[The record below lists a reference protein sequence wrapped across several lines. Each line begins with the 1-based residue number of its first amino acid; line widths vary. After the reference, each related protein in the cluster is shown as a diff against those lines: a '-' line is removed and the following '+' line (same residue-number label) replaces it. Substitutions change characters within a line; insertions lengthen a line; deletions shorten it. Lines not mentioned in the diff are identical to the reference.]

1 MQTCYSPGK
10 PQDPPIRPGCRSNK
24 SRRGSANKSPPAA
37 GGSRSRPYAPVQNAV
52 IAGKKIYFWR
62 KKMKKSKFKLFAA
75 LLLAAAMTVL
85 SLSGAAPVLADE
97 TAAIL
102 ANAAN
107 LPPYIPHPRVM
118 TKTTLTRFAHS
129 LNRPIQTAF
138 ATVKSSIPTVT
149 ILTTPKV
156 GAHCSLMNGAL
167 STKRISI
174 GKKWTESTACLRS
187 ISPI

>member
-1 MQTCYSPGK
+1 
-10 PQDPPIRPGCRSNK
+10 
-24 SRRGSANKSPPAA
+24 
-37 GGSRSRPYAPVQNAV
+37 
-52 IAGKKIYFWR
+52 
-62 KKMKKSKFKLFAA
+62 MKKSKFKLFAA

-85 SLSGAAPVLADE
+85 SLSGAVPVLADE

-102 ANAAN
+102 ANAAKSPAVHTAPEGYDQN
-107 LPPYIPHPRVM
+107 DFNKVRTFLEQTDSNGIRNGE
-118 TKTTLTRFAHS
+118 K
-129 LNRPIQTAF
+129 LNPM
-138 ATVKSSIPTVT
+138 VT

>member
-1 MQTCYSPGK
+1 
-10 PQDPPIRPGCRSNK
+10 
-24 SRRGSANKSPPAA
+24 
-37 GGSRSRPYAPVQNAV
+37 
-52 IAGKKIYFWR
+52 
-62 KKMKKSKFKLFAA
+62 
-75 LLLAAAMTVL
+75 MTVL

-102 ANAAN
+102 ANAAKSPAVHTAPEGYDQN
-107 LPPYIPHPRVM
+107 DFNKVRTFLE
-118 TKTTLTRFAHS
+118 
-129 LNRPIQTAF
+129 QTDSNGIRQPA
-138 ATVKSSIPTVT
+138 KSSIPTVT

>member
-1 MQTCYSPGK
+1 
-10 PQDPPIRPGCRSNK
+10 
-24 SRRGSANKSPPAA
+24 
-37 GGSRSRPYAPVQNAV
+37 
-52 IAGKKIYFWR
+52 
-62 KKMKKSKFKLFAA
+62 MKKSKFKLFAA

-85 SLSGAAPVLADE
+85 SLSGAVPVLADE

-102 ANAAN
+102 ANAAKS
-107 LPPYIPHPRVM
+107 PAVH
-118 TKTTLTRFAHS
+118 
-129 LNRPIQTAF
+129 TAPEGYDQNDFNKVRTF
-138 ATVKSSIPTVT
+138 ATAKSSIPTVT

>member
-1 MQTCYSPGK
+1 
-10 PQDPPIRPGCRSNK
+10 
-24 SRRGSANKSPPAA
+24 
-37 GGSRSRPYAPVQNAV
+37 
-52 IAGKKIYFWR
+52 
-62 KKMKKSKFKLFAA
+62 MKQSKFKLFAA

-102 ANAAN
+102 ANAAKSPAVHTAPEGYDQN
-107 LPPYIPHPRVM
+107 DFNKVRTFLE
-118 TKTTLTRFAHS
+118 
-129 LNRPIQTAF
+129 QTDSNGIRNGE
-138 ATVKSSIPTVT
+138 KLPTVT

-187 ISPI
+187 ILPI